1 MIKSM
6 VLVDDESLF
15 HMVVEDAC
23 STINL
28 TDSLQNIYSTD
39 EAETYFKDLN
49 NNTKTKPECIL
60 VDLNLIGSPI
70 DGIELV
76 RRINHVY
83 SLGIVVGMISSSRDQ
98 NEQNRAK
105 NAGAQFWI
113 VKTDEIE
120 PRLEKFHSDYRSFVE
135 KTAPFTI
142 YN

>member
-1 MIKSM
+1 MLKSM

-15 HMVVEDAC
+15 HLVVEDAC
-23 STINL
+23 STMKV

-39 EAETYFKDLN
+39 EAEKFFKQLTSN
-49 NNTKTKPECIL
+49 EKEKPECIL

-70 DGIELV
+70 DGIELI
-76 RRINHVY
+76 RRMNQVY

-120 PRLEKFHSDYRSFVE
+120 PRLEKFHNDYSGYAQ

>member
-1 MIKSM
+1 MLKSM
-6 VLVDDESLF
+6 VLVDDETLF
-15 HMVVEDAC
+15 HLVVEDAC
-23 STINL
+23 SSMNV

-39 EAETYFKDLN
+39 EAEAFFRDL
-49 NNTKTKPECIL
+49 KGGVKEKPECVL

-70 DGIELV
+70 DGIELI

-83 SLGIVVGMISSSRDQ
+83 SLEVVVGMISSSRDQ
-98 NEQNRAK
+98 TEQNRAK

-120 PRLEKFHSDYRSFVE
+120 PRLEKFRNDYSGYAE